1 MYTTFD
7 RNAQRKHRHVRV
19 RAKVSGTASCPRISV
34 FRSNKFIYAS
44 IINDEEGKTLVS
56 STSNSAELKLE
67 NPSNI
72 EAAKAVGADL
82 AKKALDKGITKV
94 VFDRSGYLYHGQVK
108 ALAEACREAGLVF

>member
-1 MYTTFD
+1 MYSTFN

-19 RAKVSGTASCPRISV
+19 RAKISGTAACPRVSI

-44 IINDEEGKTLVS
+44 LIDDVAHKTLAS
-56 STSNSAELKLE
+56 SSSDKLGLD

-72 EAAKAVGADL
+72 DAASKVGEDL
-82 AKKALDKGITKV
+82 AKKAGELKVTKV

-108 ALAEACREAGLVF
+108 AVAEALRKAGLEF